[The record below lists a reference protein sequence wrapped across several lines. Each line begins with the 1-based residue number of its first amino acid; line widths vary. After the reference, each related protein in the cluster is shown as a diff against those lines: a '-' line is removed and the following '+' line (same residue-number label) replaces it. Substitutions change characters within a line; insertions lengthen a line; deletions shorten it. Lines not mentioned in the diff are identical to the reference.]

1 MKKNT
6 NSNKPEE
13 NGIYAGT
20 SDRIIDDV
28 VKGKRD
34 YKDSLFCF
42 IFGSEEY
49 KHFSLALYNAVNGS
63 DYTDVNDVTIN
74 TLKDVLFINVRN
86 DISFVLKDVMN
97 LYEHQSTFN
106 PNIPVR
112 MFIYS
117 CKLINKYI
125 HDNQLDI
132 YSSTQLELPTPKLLC
147 FYNGI
152 ANKEDVSYLR
162 LSDSFKKNIGKTDG
176 GSDIEVTVKMI
187 NINNGRNEKLLN
199 SCRPLK
205 DYAMFVEQVRKYGAI
220 YDADAEIESEK
231 LADAINNAIDSLP
244 EDSEIKA
251 ILESRR
257 AEVVKLCI
265 EEYTKEHSDYV
276 RKIEDDRK
284 NEKISQLEK
293 DNGQLKEESER
304 KDKIIAEKDKQFE
317 KLKEDKEIKDK
328 QLETAVN
335 GFVRLAKDGKLS
347 VPEAAKYAGMSTEEF
362 EKLM

>member
-1 MKKNT
+1 
-6 NSNKPEE
+6 
-13 NGIYAGT
+13 
-20 SDRIIDDV
+20 
-28 VKGKRD
+28 
-34 YKDSLFCF
+34 
-42 IFGSEEY
+42 
-49 KHFSLALYNAVNGS
+49 
-63 DYTDVNDVTIN
+63 
-74 TLKDVLFINVRN
+74 
-86 DISFVLKDVMN
+86 
-97 LYEHQSTFN
+97 
-106 PNIPVR
+106 
-112 MFIYS
+112 
-117 CKLINKYI
+117 
-125 HDNQLDI
+125 
-132 YSSTQLELPTPKLLC
+132 
-147 FYNGI
+147 
-152 ANKEDVSYLR
+152 
-162 LSDSFKKNIGKTDG
+162 
-176 GSDIEVTVKMI
+176 MI

-293 DNGQLKEESER
+293 ESER

-317 KLKEDKEIKDK
+317 
-328 QLETAVN
+328 TALN

>member
-1 MKKNT
+1 
-6 NSNKPEE
+6 
-13 NGIYAGT
+13 
-20 SDRIIDDV
+20 
-28 VKGKRD
+28 
-34 YKDSLFCF
+34 
-42 IFGSEEY
+42 
-49 KHFSLALYNAVNGS
+49 
-63 DYTDVNDVTIN
+63 
-74 TLKDVLFINVRN
+74 
-86 DISFVLKDVMN
+86 
-97 LYEHQSTFN
+97 
-106 PNIPVR
+106 
-112 MFIYS
+112 
-117 CKLINKYI
+117 
-125 HDNQLDI
+125 
-132 YSSTQLELPTPKLLC
+132 
-147 FYNGI
+147 
-152 ANKEDVSYLR
+152 
-162 LSDSFKKNIGKTDG
+162 
-176 GSDIEVTVKMI
+176 MI

-293 DNGQLKEESER
+293 DKNHLKEESER
-304 KDKIIAEKDKQFE
+304 KDKIIEK
-317 KLKEDKEIKDK
+317 KEK

-347 VPEAAKYAGMSTEEF
+347 VSEAAKYAGMSTEEF

>member
-293 DNGQLKEESER
+293 DNSQLKEDNSQLKEDKNQLKEESER

-317 KLKEDKEIKDK
+317 
-328 QLETAVN
+328 TALN

>member
-1 MKKNT
+1 
-6 NSNKPEE
+6 
-13 NGIYAGT
+13 
-20 SDRIIDDV
+20 
-28 VKGKRD
+28 
-34 YKDSLFCF
+34 
-42 IFGSEEY
+42 
-49 KHFSLALYNAVNGS
+49 
-63 DYTDVNDVTIN
+63 
-74 TLKDVLFINVRN
+74 
-86 DISFVLKDVMN
+86 
-97 LYEHQSTFN
+97 
-106 PNIPVR
+106 
-112 MFIYS
+112 
-117 CKLINKYI
+117 
-125 HDNQLDI
+125 
-132 YSSTQLELPTPKLLC
+132 
-147 FYNGI
+147 
-152 ANKEDVSYLR
+152 
-162 LSDSFKKNIGKTDG
+162 
-176 GSDIEVTVKMI
+176 MI

-205 DYAMFVEQVRKYGAI
+205 DYAMFVGQVRKYGAI

-293 DNGQLKEESER
+293 ESER

-317 KLKEDKEIKDK
+317 KLKEDNEVKDK

-347 VPEAAKYAGMSTEEF
+347 VSEAAKYSGMSTEEF

>member
-1 MKKNT
+1 
-6 NSNKPEE
+6 
-13 NGIYAGT
+13 
-20 SDRIIDDV
+20 
-28 VKGKRD
+28 
-34 YKDSLFCF
+34 
-42 IFGSEEY
+42 
-49 KHFSLALYNAVNGS
+49 
-63 DYTDVNDVTIN
+63 
-74 TLKDVLFINVRN
+74 
-86 DISFVLKDVMN
+86 MN

-125 HDNQLDI
+125 NDNRLDI
-132 YSSTQLELPTPKLLC
+132 YSSTQLELPTPKFLC
-147 FYNGI
+147 FYNGV

-176 GSDIEVTVKMI
+176 GSDIEVIVKMI
-187 NINNGRNEKLLN
+187 NINNGRNENLLN

-220 YDADAEIESEK
+220 YDADAEVESEK

-244 EDSEIKA
+244 EDSEIKE

-265 EEYTKEHSDYV
+265 EEYTKEHADYV

-293 DNGQLKEESER
+293 DKNKLEKDNTKLKEESER
-304 KDKIIAEKDKQFE
+304 KDKIIAKKDREFE
-317 KLKEDKEIKDK
+317 KLKEENELKDK

-347 VPEAAKYAGMSTEEF
+347 VSEAAKYAGMSTEEF